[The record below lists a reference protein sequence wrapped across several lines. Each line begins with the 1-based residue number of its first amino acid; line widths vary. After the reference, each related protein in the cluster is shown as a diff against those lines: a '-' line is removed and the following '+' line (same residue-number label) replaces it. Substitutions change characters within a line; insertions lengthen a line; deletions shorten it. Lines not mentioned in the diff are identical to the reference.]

1 MKPKYKPI
9 DINDDNFGAVL
20 NCAIRYC
27 LGRRTYMPKLV
38 MDYVRPLL
46 PDLSDKTLWCM
57 EKDILQH
64 ETDGCSLGDP
74 SIDVPAWQEFL
85 AQIQQEIYR
94 RKEENAI
101 KSGTTPPI

>member
-1 MKPKYKPI
+1 MKPAYRPI
-9 DINDDNFGAVL
+9 DVNDDNFGAVL

-46 PDLSDKTLWCM
+46 PDLSDKALWCM

-64 ETDGCSLGDP
+64 EADGYSYGDP
-74 SIDVPAWQEFL
+74 TIDVPAWHEFL
-85 AQIQQEIYR
+85 SQVQQEIAR
-94 RKEENAI
+94 RKEDNAT
-101 KSGTTPPI
+101 KSGTTLPL

>member
-1 MKPKYKPI
+1 MKSKYRPI
-9 DINDDNFGAVL
+9 DVNDDNFGAVL
-20 NCAIRYC
+20 NCAVRYC

-38 MDYVRPLL
+38 MDYVRPLM

-64 ETDGCSLGDP
+64 EVDGHNYGDP
-74 SIDVPAWQEFL
+74 SIDVPAWLEFL
-85 AQIQQEIYR
+85 AQIQQEISR

-101 KSGTTPPI
+101 ESGTTPPI

>member
-1 MKPKYKPI
+1 MNPIYRPI
-9 DINDDNFGAVL
+9 DVNDDNFGAVL

-46 PDLSDKTLWCM
+46 PDLSDKALWCM

-64 ETDGCSLGDP
+64 KADGYSYGDP

-85 AQIQQEIYR
+85 SQVQREIRR
-94 RKEENAI
+94 RKEQSI
-101 KSGTTPPI
+101 HG

>member
-1 MKPKYKPI
+1 MKPIYRPI
-9 DINDDNFGAVL
+9 DVSDDNFGAVL

-46 PDLSDKTLWCM
+46 PDLSDKALWCM

-64 ETDGCSLGDP
+64 KADGYSYGDP
-74 SIDVPAWQEFL
+74 SIDVPAWHEFL
-85 AQIQQEIYR
+85 FQVQREIRR
-94 RKEENAI
+94 RKEQSI
-101 KSGTTPPI
+101 H